1 MAEIGG
7 PVNKLEPEQIIL
19 IARAGSHMYGLSTPE
34 SDVDYVVIYA
44 EKTEVEFDYSQTCP
58 CSQLF

>member
-44 EKTEVEFDYSQTCP
+44 EKSEVEFDYRQTCP
-58 CSQLF
+58 CSHLF